1 MTFVYA
7 LARREPRSPRWSRG
21 LAAVEFVIA
30 VPVLLLVAL
39 AVTELGRAFIQYDT
53 LSYSV
58 RNGVRYLSEH
68 AIAGTA
74 GVVDVSNAV
83 ADTQRLVVFGNIGG
97 GGLPILPE
105 LVVDDVVVVNAGG
118 NNVEVRATY
127 AYRPMIGAT
136 ILPTLLTMRVVV
148 TMRAIS

>member
-1 MTFVYA
+1 MTPLNA
-7 LARREPRSPRWSRG
+7 KAGRQLRSARWSRG

-30 VPVLLLVAL
+30 VPVILLVAW
-39 AVTELGRAFIQYDT
+39 ATAELGRAFIQYDT

-68 AIAGTA
+68 AIAGA
-74 GVVDVSNAV
+74 SGVVDVSSAV
-83 ADTQRLVVFGNIGG
+83 ADTKRLVVFGNVGG
-97 GGLPILPE
+97 GGLPVLPE
-105 LVVDDVVVVNAGG
+105 FVVDDVAVVNAGS
-118 NNVEVRATY
+118 NNVEVQATY
-127 AYRPMIGAT
+127 DYRPMIGTT

>member
-1 MTFVYA
+1 MTFAHA
-7 LARREPRSPRWSRG
+7 LTRREPRSPRWSRG

-39 AVTELGRAFIQYDT
+39 AVAELGRAFIQYDT

-58 RNGVRYLSEH
+58 RNGVRFLSEH
-68 AIAGTA
+68 AIAGTT
-74 GVVDVSNAV
+74 GVVDVSGAV
-83 ADTQRLVVFGNIGG
+83 ADTQRLVVFGNVGG
-97 GGLPILPE
+97 GGLPVLPNFKVE
-105 LVVDDVVVVNAGG
+105 DVVVVNAGS

-127 AYRPMIGAT
+127 EYLPMIGTT
-136 ILPTLLTMRVVV
+136 ILPTVLTMRVVV